1 MSAVF
6 VTHRGAVRRENQDAL
21 CVNGV
26 TRQDDM
32 DSPELA
38 EIAEYPALF
47 AVIDGMGGY
56 NGGAVAARILADELA
71 RANDFGAAFD
81 PARDEKAVR
90 GAIER
95 AREQMVSI
103 ARQDPDMS
111 QMGAAVAG
119 LILRERGATAFN
131 CGDCRAYRVNGNEM
145 ERITRD
151 HSVVQ
156 TLFEN
161 GDIDEDE
168 MRTHPRKNIV
178 TSAVAADASEPSE
191 LHVRGLS
198 RVEYDDY
205 FICSDGVWEAMS
217 ARALGA
223 ALGGGFL
230 EGGFPEGADY
240 LRKQLLS
247 LECRDNISF
256 IFLKSLP

>member
-1 MSAVF
+1 MRAAY

-21 CVNGV
+21 CVNSLAF
-26 TRQDDM
+26 QDDM
-32 DSPELA
+32 DSPEVA
-38 EIAEYPALF
+38 EVVKYPALF

-56 NGGAVAARILADELA
+56 EGGALAARILAGELA
-71 RANDFGAAFD
+71 RADDVGDAFD
-81 PARDEKAVR
+81 PERDRKAIR
-90 GAIER
+90 RALER
-95 AREQMVSI
+95 AAEQMASE
-103 ARQDPDMS
+103 ASRNPNLS

-131 CGDCRAYRVNGNEM
+131 CGDCRAYRVNGAEM
-145 ERITRD
+145 ERLTKD

-161 GDIDEDE
+161 GVIDEDE

-178 TSAVAADASEPSE
+178 TNAVAADWPEPPE
-191 LHVRGLS
+191 LYVRGVS

-205 FICSDGVWEAMS
+205 FICSDGVWEAMP

-223 ALGGGFL
+223 ALGGDFP
-230 EGGFPEGADY
+230 EGGFPECADY
-240 LRKQLLS
+240 LRKQLLA